1 MRRSKVK
8 YYGREKCKIE
18 YPRLQL
24 RILSFLSLYS
34 ITKFSKGKA
43 VKK

>member
-1 MRRSKVK
+1 MK
-8 YYGREKCKIE
+8 YGREKCKIE
-18 YPRLQL
+18 YLRLQL

-34 ITKFSKGKA
+34 ITAFAKGKA